1 MIIFVK
7 KIMPTDCISYQKS
20 GYFSKLIVDYLDE
33 KPEIQALYHRFPRIE
48 NFSAQIDEKSKNYSI
63 ENRLILAEALNNQNS
78 NFPISSSTQSNI
90 ELLKSDKT
98 FTVTTG
104 HQLNLF
110 SGPAYFIYKIAST
123 INLCKQLKQ
132 KYTEYNF
139 VPIYW
144 MASEDHDFEEINH
157 FHFNDQKIKW
167 DKERFGPVGRLT
179 TDDLNDVHDAF
190 SELIGVGETAEYLKD
205 LFKKT
210 YLEHTNLADATRYLA
225 NELFKT
231 EGLVIID
238 GDDKNLKTLFAP
250 YIKDELLHRNSF
262 TTVSKTIN
270 QLKNYTVQVNPR
282 EINLFYI
289 EDNLRERIIFEN
301 STYKVNNTN
310 IEFSESE
317 ISKLIENSPEKFSPN
332 VILRPL
338 YQEVILPNLAYIGG
352 GGEIAYWLEL
362 KNYFETQKV
371 TFPIL
376 MLRNSFVIAT
386 EKQVLKI
393 KKIGLSF
400 PELFLK
406 QQELVNQKTKEFS
419 NFKIDFSQQKD
430 TIKKQFSELLKIAE
444 QTDKSFIGAVKAQE
458 TKQIKGLENLEKRLL
473 KAEKRIHFE
482 KLERITDIQNQLFP
496 NGSLQER
503 TTNFSVFY
511 SQTFINEII
520 SQSNPLEACFK
531 LIKI

>member
-1 MIIFVK
+1 
-7 KIMPTDCISYQKS
+7 MPTDCILYQKS

-33 KPEIQALYHRFPRIE
+33 KLEIQSLYHRFPRIK
-48 NFSAQIDEKSKNYSI
+48 NFGSQITEKAKNYTI
-63 ENRLILAEALNNQNS
+63 ENRLILAEALKNQNS
-78 NFPISSSTQSNI
+78 NFPISPATQSNI
-90 ELLKSDKT
+90 ELLKSEKT
-98 FTVTTG
+98 FTITTG

-110 SGPAYFIYKIAST
+110 SGPVYFIYKIASA

-132 KYTEYNF
+132 KYSEYNF

-144 MASEDHDFEEINH
+144 MATEDHDFEEINH

-167 DKERFGPVGRLT
+167 DKESFGPVGRVSTEGL
-179 TDDLNDVHDAF
+179 DDTFDTF
-190 SELIGVGETAEYLKD
+190 SESIGVGETAEYLKD

-210 YLEHTNLADATRYLA
+210 YLKHTNLADATRFLA
-225 NELFKT
+225 NELFNS

-238 GDDKNLKTLFAP
+238 GDDKNLKSLFAP
-250 YIKDELLHRNSF
+250 FVKDELINQNSF
-262 TTVSKTIN
+262 AAVSKTIT
-270 QLKNYTVQVNPR
+270 QLNEYEVQVNPR

-289 EDNLRERIIFEN
+289 EDNLRGRIIFEN
-301 STYKVNNTN
+301 NIYKVNNT
-310 IEFSESE
+310 EFQFTETE
-317 ISKLIENSPEKFSPN
+317 ILNELKNYPEKFSPN

-362 KNYFETQKV
+362 KNNFEAQKV

-376 MLRNSFVIAT
+376 ILRNSFVIAT
-386 EKQVLKI
+386 DKLMTKSANLGV
-393 KKIGLSF
+393 SF
-400 PELFLK
+400 EELFLSN
-406 QQELVNQKTKEFS
+406 QELINKKTKELS
-419 NFKIDFSQQKD
+419 NIKIDFSEQKE
-430 TIKKQFSELLKIAE
+430 ILKKQFSELLKIAE
-444 QTDKSFIGAVKAQE
+444 QTDKSFTGAVKAQE
-458 TKQIKGLENLEKRLL
+458 AKQIKGLDNLEKRLL

-503 TTNFSVFY
+503 KSNFSVFY

>member
-1 MIIFVK
+1 
-7 KIMPTDCISYQKS
+7 MPTDCISYQKS

-33 KPEIQALYHRFPRIE
+33 KPEIQSLYHRFPRIK
-48 NFSAQIDEKSKNYSI
+48 NFGSQITEKAKNYTI
-63 ENRLILAEALNNQNS
+63 ENRLILAEALKNQNS
-78 NFPISSSTQSNI
+78 NFPISPATQSNI
-90 ELLKSDKT
+90 VLLKSEKT
-98 FTVTTG
+98 FTITTG

-110 SGPAYFIYKIAST
+110 SGPVYFIYKIASA

-132 KYTEYNF
+132 KYSEYNF

-144 MASEDHDFEEINH
+144 MATEDHDFEEINH

-167 DKERFGPVGRLT
+167 DKESFGPVGRVSTEGL
-179 TDDLNDVHDAF
+179 DDTFDTF
-190 SELIGVGETAEYLKD
+190 SESIGVGETAEYLKD

-210 YLEHTNLADATRYLA
+210 YLKHTNLADATRFLA

-238 GDDKNLKTLFAP
+238 GDDKNLKSLFAP
-250 YIKDELLHRNSF
+250 HINDELLHQNSF
-262 TTVSKTIN
+262 AAVSKTIA
-270 QLKNYTVQVNPR
+270 QLKEYAVQVNPR

-289 EDNLRERIIFEN
+289 EDNLRGRIIFEN
-301 STYKVNNTN
+301 NIYKVNNT
-310 IEFSESE
+310 EFQFTETE
-317 ISKLIENSPEKFSPN
+317 ILNELKNYPEKFSPN

-362 KNYFETQKV
+362 KNNFEAQKV

-376 MLRNSFVIAT
+376 ILRNSFVIAT
-386 EKQVLKI
+386 DKLMTKSANLGI
-393 KKIGLSF
+393 SF
-400 PELFLK
+400 EELFLSN
-406 QQELVNQKTKEFS
+406 QELINKKTKELS
-419 NFKIDFSQQKD
+419 NIKIDFSEQKA
-430 TIKKQFSELLKIAE
+430 ILNKQFSELLKIAE
-444 QTDKSFIGAVKAQE
+444 QTDKSFTGAVKAQE
-458 TKQIKGLENLEKRLL
+458 AKQIKGLEILEKRLL

-482 KLERITDIQNQLFP
+482 KLERITEIQNQLFP

-503 TTNFSVFY
+503 KSNFSVFY
-511 SQTFINEII
+511 SQTFISEII